1 MQRSEATQ
9 DAMAILGYSGAGTVI
24 GSVIGS
30 SVFNRD
36 WLEGAMVGGGTSLF
50 LIAIA
55 YVSHYARRR

>member
-1 MQRSEATQ
+1 MLRGEAKQ
-9 DAMAILGYSGAGTVI
+9 DVITILAYSGAGTVI

-36 WLEGAMVGGGTSLF
+36 WLEGAAVGGGTSLL
-50 LIAIA
+50 LITIA